1 MPVQLADPENDT
13 VGPYSRLSAS
23 QVNAYRSCPRLW
35 YYEKVLRFRMPQIPV
50 LFVGRAVEEAVCRV
64 LRESPALIHC
74 SAPADAH
81 DPSPIDE
88 SGLPDRCVKQGW
100 PSQRLLPLR
109 EQDIPKSKQELHDW
123 AMIRCEKH
131 LPVALER
138 VRIEWE
144 GDDRKAGDWNSVDMN
159 RCLEMT
165 KAGLRFHL
173 DEVERCFLG
182 EGGPKIESWRK
193 GERPIWPAPDGFAL
207 DSFSKGHPFAN
218 SGSVT
223 WLECWEISRP
233 WFVDPDAAKFS
244 MNAIHPEYWFQ
255 GEYDLIYSWDGNITI
270 VDLKASLGANDRSG
284 DYVHQLRMYAMLWYI
299 THGRSEAVSS
309 LQIWYLGHPSI
320 KDIELPT
327 IDELHDME
335 DELKAMWVD
344 LKREIPER
352 ESCPPEP
359 SPMRGFAPGGKPKDP
374 PKMVRCKRCDWES
387 VCPAG
392 EGSDEP
398 VLGESLQLP
407 GFSGMTRID
416 TIGSLN
422 PRASIRG
429 ELFSVSVPKGDKP
442 PKILVQQGHYFA
454 NVNIIS
460 HDHKDGG
467 KTWPDGLKKGDQ
479 VLVEDAIFSTN
490 WKGEIVL
497 KIDPFARIILDDS
510 PLEES
515 HDLMAYNARRNVGGR
530 VVYTYEKSGV
540 GRNGKAWHRR
550 GLMLM
555 DHTGAMKV
563 EGWFDDWNSQYE
575 MVETGDIVVLA
586 NLGLDAWATEIR
598 GDYSKKSRLQIIQRS
613 QRSTSR

>member
-1 MPVQLADPENDT
+1 MPVQLADLERDN

-23 QVNAYRSCPRLW
+23 QVNTYRSCPRLW

-64 LRESPALIHC
+64 LRESPALIHA

-81 DPSPIDE
+81 DPAPLDE
-88 SGLPDRCVKQGW
+88 QGLPDRSVRDGW
-100 PSQRLLPLR
+100 PSQRLLPLA
-109 EQDIPKSKQELHDW
+109 EKDIPDSKPALLDW
-123 AMIRCEKH
+123 AMSRCEKH

-138 VRIEWE
+138 VRLEWE
-144 GDDRKAGDWNSVDMN
+144 SDERRAGEWSTVDPN

-165 KAGLRFHL
+165 KAGLKFHIE
-173 DEVERCFLG
+173 EVERCFLAK
-182 EGGPKIESWRK
+182 GGPKIDKWRN
-193 GERPIWPAPDGFAL
+193 GDRPFWPAPDGFAIE
-207 DSFSKGHPFAN
+207 SFPKGHPFAT
-218 SGSVT
+218 SGAVT

-244 MNAIHPEYWFQ
+244 MNAIHPEHWFQ
-255 GEYDLIYSWDGNITI
+255 GEYDLVYSWDGTVSI

-284 DYVHQLRMYAMLWYI
+284 DYVHQLQMYAMLWYI
-299 THGRSEAVSS
+299 THERKEAVHS

-327 IDELHDME
+327 TDGLNLMEEELRT
-335 DELKAMWVD
+335 MWVN
-344 LKREIPER
+344 LKQEKPTRDD
-352 ESCPPEP
+352 CPPEP
-359 SPMRGFAPGGKPKDP
+359 APMRGFSPGGKPKQA
-374 PKMVRCKRCDWES
+374 PKMVRCDRCDWSE

-398 VLGESLQLP
+398 VLEESLQLA

-429 ELFSVSVPKGDKP
+429 ELFSVSLSIGDKP
-442 PKILVQQGHYFA
+442 PKLLLQQGHYFA
-454 NVNIIS
+454 NINIIS

-467 KTWPDGLKKGDQ
+467 KTWPNSLKKGDQ

-497 KIDPFARIILDDS
+497 KIDPFARVILDDS
-510 PLEES
+510 PLDES

-530 VVYTYEKSGV
+530 VVYTYQKSGV
-540 GRNGKAWHRR
+540 GRNGKTWRRR

-555 DHTGAMKV
+555 DHTGAMKI
-563 EGWFDDWNSQYE
+563 EGWFDDWNNQYE
-575 MVETGDIVVLA
+575 MVETGDVVVLA
-586 NLGLDAWATEIR
+586 NIGLDAWATETR
-598 GDYSKKSRLQIIQRS
+598 GDYSRQSRLQIIDRVE
-613 QRSTSR
+613 RSTS